1 MKKIISVLMACLLC
15 VSVVACSNGGDNT
28 PKTEKT
34 EKTTEAPVK
43 ETEDEKKEE
52 PTEKATEAE
61 EEAEKETEAA
71 KEEETEAEKTA
82 AEETEAEKT
91 ENSDEV
97 KLEGPYIITTC
108 GQSPGAVQISMSAK
122 MAGTTADTD
131 NGLTADT
138 LDTENYKTLIV
149 TTGTSMKGMG
159 AAGTDVNKEID
170 RCVALIKKAQ
180 EAGMNVVGAHV
191 EGMARRMDNSDQA
204 SIDAVMDLV
213 DTILIVE
220 SSDEDGF
227 FTKYAEE
234 NNKQLIIAKDAI
246 AVGDLLK

>member
-1 MKKIISVLMACLLC
+1 MKKIISVLLACLLC
-15 VSVVACSNGGDNT
+15 ISVVACSNGGDNT

-34 EKTTEAPVK
+34 EKTEKATEAPVENTK
-43 ETEDEKKEE
+43 DEKKEE

-61 EEAEKETEAA
+61 KETEEAS
-71 KEEETEAEKTA
+71 KEETEAQKPES
-82 AEETEAEKT
+82 EKT
-91 ENSDEV
+91 ENSNDV

-108 GQSPGAVQISMSAK
+108 GQSPGAVQISMAAK
-122 MAGTTADTD
+122 MAETTADAD

-180 EAGMNVVGAHV
+180 EAGMTVIGAHV

-204 SIDAVMDLV
+204 SIDAVMELV

-220 SSDEDGF
+220 SSNEDGF
-227 FTKYAEE
+227 FTKYAED